1 MRVKNIL
8 KSRKGFTLVELVVVI
23 AILGILATMAILKFN
38 ENTMTAKGARLIA
51 DMRTIE
57 SAAVIYNASTGTW
70 PTILSSTGVSQDQTP
85 NKEFS
90 TKYLNGMPLPP
101 TGKFIIQGYNNVRYT
116 YEFKNQKCYGYYNYG
131 DNTNSQTTR

>member
-1 MRVKNIL
+1 
-8 KSRKGFTLVELVVVI
+8 
-23 AILGILATMAILKFN
+23 
-38 ENTMTAKGARLIA
+38 
-51 DMRTIE
+51 MRTIE

-131 DNTNSQTTR
+131 DNTNSQTTRKYNAGRVTCDKKTIDDFLNGRAGVMANGSTYKDGGPIAHDP